1 MSCPRSIVCLA
12 PLPGS
17 SPKSHTPCILLA
29 GRHQPTLLR
38 CLDGWPRRN
47 GKSVPFSVQFV
58 DQGQSL
64 AHFADNRFDLAV
76 VQSPSAEQAQALIAQ
91 LIRVA
96 RQGLLTLR

>member
-1 MSCPRSIVCLA
+1 MSCPRPIVCLA

-17 SPKSHTPCILLA
+17 SLKSHSPSILLV

-47 GKSVPFSVQFV
+47 GRSAPFSVRFV
-58 DQGQSL
+58 DEGQSL
-64 AHFADNRFDLAV
+64 AQFADDRFDLAV
-76 VQSPSAEQAQALIAQ
+76 MQSPSAEHAPALIAA
-91 LIRVA
+91 LTRVA